1 MKDSEEQGRQPD
13 EGRGESSSDE
23 TFEGFED
30 EHLYDDWDDLATDP
44 EEVSRLG
51 KALEGL
57 MPDIVKRGY
66 DGLVKE
72 DGLRSIVKEREIPR
86 EAVGFL
92 LGQVDATKREVLRIV
107 SREVRLFLQDVDL
120 GGELTKI
127 LTSVSFEIKTEVRFI
142 PNDAAVK
149 PNVKNRVRMRGED
162 GQEETLVEEEEE
174 FLNDDDAGDSGDEQS
189 EAGEEQGRKKKKRRR
204 PWSLR
209 RHTGGGDDS
218 ETSETSD
225 TSDTSSETERTDD

>member
-1 MKDSEEQGRQPD
+1 VEDSEEQRRQPEED
-13 EGRGESSSDE
+13 REDSSGDD
-23 TFEGFED
+23 TFDGFED
-30 EHLYDDWDDLATDP
+30 EHLYDDWDELATDP

-162 GQEETLVEEEEE
+162 GQEETLVDEDEE
-174 FLNDDDAGDSGDEQS
+174 FLNDDEGGGSGDEHN
-189 EAGEEQGRKKKKRRR
+189 EADEDQGGKHKKRRR

-209 RHTGGGDDS
+209 RRKDGEGDS
-218 ETSETSD
+218 ETSDASSD
-225 TSDTSSETERTDD
+225 TEREDD